1 MERTKSR
8 HFGAFGDSYPKVSP
22 FSANKQ
28 TVKELKLPHM
38 PKGNS
43 RLTQSHDTPLLDSDE
58 KYRHTYSFLLKK
70 LQASKDSA
78 EVTRK
83 LPGGGKGVWRH
94 IKQSYGT
101 GPNLLSWVDGCRSL
115 EDNGMMPLEPG
126 MVPGQRPKECGGKGP
141 NKHIVDSYGAG
152 PNVIAWV
159 SDANTQQTEREGSF
173 HRVLPSLRPLK
184 PFCAWSRESVFYLPP
199 LANHLPTRKRTLQS
213 FTWRTISDITC
224 QSSARLIEIEG
235 RNVNLRPPG
244 NLGFKVKIWHT
255 CDRHPYKFFA
265 PTFTTKSAYHRHL
278 MGTCDTALPKSV
290 VFTLL
295 GLKIYVNISWSA
307 HVLYW
312 PSLPFIEHYRPF
324 TWLTRIIFIYLD
336 GWTLPNLYFWLLHYT
351 RHAEKPVKQVWK
363 TNAVLSFCSY

>member
-1 MERTKSR
+1 VTQTLATREKMPVRPATTEYRSNFMNPADSARGKYTNWHGTAPNKSLDAAVRKPFEKQITNNTLMGDWMERTKSR

-184 PFCAWSRESVFYLPP
+184 PFCA
-199 LANHLPTRKRTLQS
+199 
-213 FTWRTISDITC
+213 
-224 QSSARLIEIEG
+224 
-235 RNVNLRPPG
+235 
-244 NLGFKVKIWHT
+244 
-255 CDRHPYKFFA
+255 
-265 PTFTTKSAYHRHL
+265 
-278 MGTCDTALPKSV
+278 
-290 VFTLL
+290 
-295 GLKIYVNISWSA
+295 
-307 HVLYW
+307 
-312 PSLPFIEHYRPF
+312 
-324 TWLTRIIFIYLD
+324 
-336 GWTLPNLYFWLLHYT
+336 
-351 RHAEKPVKQVWK
+351 
-363 TNAVLSFCSY
+363 